1 MIAVVEN
8 NPWPYSFSSI
18 IILSCNW
25 KYKIHS
31 MLHLNMRWIWYLI
44 YCVNWCINFHIRKSN
59 SSFSF
64 FSFLM
69 CFLLFFFYFHNFSPT
84 FFVFILI
91 LLFCFLHFFSSFSLF
106 FHLLS
111 PSSISLS
118 FPPSLYLLTQL
129 FTNLLLNFCLCSQ
142 LQIMIPETN

>member
-69 CFLLFFFYFHNFSPT
+69 CFLLFFLLLPQLFSNLLCFHIDS
-84 FFVFILI
+84 LI
-91 LLFCFLHFFSSFSLF
+91 LLSSFFLFFFFILSPLISFFNITFFSSLSLF
-106 FHLLS
+106 TDPTLHQFAIELLS
-111 PSSISLS
+111 L
-118 FPPSLYLLTQL
+118 
-129 FTNLLLNFCLCSQ
+129 
-142 LQIMIPETN
+142 